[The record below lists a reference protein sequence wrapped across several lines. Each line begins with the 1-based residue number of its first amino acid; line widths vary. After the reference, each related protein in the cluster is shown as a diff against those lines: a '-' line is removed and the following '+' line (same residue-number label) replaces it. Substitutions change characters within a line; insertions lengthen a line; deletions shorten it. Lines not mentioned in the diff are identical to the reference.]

1 MPIQTVF
8 FDMGGTID
16 TYWHSP
22 EMRLAATPG
31 LQAYLLSHG
40 IDLYLSDL
48 QLYHLITNGL
58 RRYHQWRLK
67 TLEEIPT
74 YQVWRDYILADYPE
88 TFPVLES
95 ISEDLMIWYET
106 HYYER
111 HMRPEI
117 PSVLQ
122 SLKQLGLKIGLISN
136 VNSRNQVP
144 INLQQ
149 YGIKEF
155 FNPIVLSSIYSRRKP
170 DPAIFHHA
178 ARLSNS
184 PTSECIYIGDRI
196 SRDIVGAKRAGFKL
210 AIQIS
215 HDFDH
220 GESDDGATPDVVI
233 KNMTELVDLVRRE
246 YHSCQEIPRSL
257 TQDKP
262 IRAVLFDADGVL
274 YYRKNKDVE
283 LNSFIKHYGQN
294 CSVVPESEINLLRHR
309 AFTGQMTFKEYKIDI
324 LKLYGITDSH
334 LLEQGLQKA
343 IREKTRVLYFANT
356 LDTLKA
362 LKERS
367 YYLGIV
373 TDTTQPLHLK
383 IEKLERGG
391 FGHLWDSI
399 IPSNEVGVQKPD
411 PRIYQLALNQLGIE
425 PERAIFVG
433 HNTNELQGARKTGM
447 KTVAFNYD
455 RDAQADFYIKEFA
468 ELANLDI
475 LS

>member
-31 LQAYLLSHG
+31 LRAYLLSHG
-40 IDLYLSDL
+40 INLRLSDL
-48 QLYHLITNGL
+48 QLYHLITDGL
-58 RRYHQWRLK
+58 ARYHRWRLK
-67 TLEEIPT
+67 TLDEVPT
-74 YQVWRDYILADYPE
+74 YQVWREYILVDHPE
-88 TFPVLES
+88 TFPILET
-95 ISEDLMIWYET
+95 IAEDLMIWYET

-111 HMRPEI
+111 QMRPEI

-122 SLKQLGLKIGLISN
+122 SLKQLGVKIGLISN
-136 VNSRNQVP
+136 VNSRSQVP
-144 INLQQ
+144 LYLQQ

-155 FNPIVLSSIYSRRKP
+155 FNPIVLSSVYSRRKP

-184 PTSECIYIGDRI
+184 PTSECIFIGDRI

-215 HDFDH
+215 HEFDH
-220 GESDDGATPDVVI
+220 GESDDGVSPDAVI
-233 KNMTELVDLVRRE
+233 HNMTELLDLVR
-246 YHSCQEIPRSL
+246 QNDKPDQTQQDSL
-257 TQDKP
+257 IQDKP

-274 YYRKNKDVE
+274 YYRRTKDVE
-283 LNSFIKHYGQN
+283 LNTFIKNHGQN
-294 CSVVPESEINLLRHR
+294 CSAVTEAEINLLRHQ
-309 AFTGQMTFKEYKIDI
+309 AFTGQLTFKEYKIAI
-324 LKLYGITDSH
+324 LKLYGITDPR

-343 IREKTRVLYFANT
+343 FREKDKVLYFSNT

-362 LKERS
+362 LKDRN

-411 PRIYQLALNQLGIE
+411 SRIYHMALKQLGIQ
-425 PERAIFVG
+425 PEQALFVG
-433 HNTNELQGARKTGM
+433 HNSNELQGARKTGL

-455 RDAQADFYIKEFA
+455 HDAQADFYIQDFS
-468 ELANLDI
+468 ELANLAI